1 MNLPFVSTYAVDG
14 WTALTDPTRRRS
26 SSGSPVSR
34 PAASQHLRVLKEA
47 RLVRV
52 RPEGLRRIYAVDP
65 DGLGA
70 LRAELEKFWNAA
82 LANFKK
88 LAEAGHDETE

>member
-1 MNLPFVSTYAVDG
+1 M
-14 WTALTDPTRRRS
+14 
-26 SSGSPVSR
+26 
-34 PAASQHLRVLKEA
+34 
-47 RLVRV
+47 RV
-52 RPEGLRRIYAVDP
+52 RPEGPRRIYAVEP

-70 LRAELEKFWNAA
+70 LRAELEKFWSVA